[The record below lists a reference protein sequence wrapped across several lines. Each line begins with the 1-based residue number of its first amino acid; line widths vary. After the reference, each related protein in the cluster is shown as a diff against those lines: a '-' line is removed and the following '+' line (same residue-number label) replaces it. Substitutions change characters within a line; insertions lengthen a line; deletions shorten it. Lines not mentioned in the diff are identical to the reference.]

1 MYKKFLNAILFGAL
15 ILGSAGTITS
25 CKDYDDEIDEINQK
39 LNNLSSKDELTAQ
52 IGQLTGTISAA
63 QAAAAQASTEAANA
77 LAAAK
82 EAAAQ
87 AEQAAA
93 GAGQATG
100 QAAEAINGAKTA
112 ATTAENAAAAAKD
125 AAAKAAKASEDA
137 AKAIAAGADANKALA
152 DAKKAAD
159 AAAATAK
166 EASDAAAAAKKAA
179 DEAAKTAGTAAAK
192 AVADAQV
199 AIADAAKKVAEEA
212 AKAAAADAVAL
223 EVKGIKE
230 RLDALEKGAGSGSGS
245 IDPKALEEIQKAI
258 EEAKKSVNDI
268 VGKISAAVTSVSIV
282 DSYTAAQVLSSKE
295 NIALKVGQGTWA
307 NFYYELLA
315 AQKYMDITRE
325 MYEIEKEYAAE
336 QGYSIR
342 EPWIPLSISN
352 NPLDLDFTAIVEY
365 ADWTAAQGWGKWMAE
380 YENENPFD
388 FYGIGA
394 NLKNAMTFKKGQQVN
409 RPDYFVVRVSPTNA
423 VITGDMLQL
432 VNSEGK
438 NLNEFL
444 TLEVDKFEGRLS
456 RVADVNVNW
465 DLFKADTRAEDESET
480 GLWIVKAT
488 LKSPYDVEKFDELT
502 WFPSDFYMPQRPK
515 QSSGTSTGTFANL
528 VSKATTRSTV
538 NLDNGK
544 EQEEDEPVATLINK
558 ILYAVQVNNTA
569 EDAADRYVTSSYDL
583 TFGTSV
589 FQPANR
595 LHFSVNG
602 VRVEKLNN
610 RYCPYS
616 YSFLEGEGREQ
627 EYKERVWLPDT
638 VDVKPGIV
646 LNAPKTPADPKQ
658 NAEYNWY
665 VYDNVNTQYGVGYEF
680 FDFRS
685 MNDMEAVVVAPGET
699 FTITLDD
706 YQGWATKAS
715 GKVVPSNGPGIPVIH
730 RELNEVMKGMSSEA
744 ANIKGYECDVKPVPT
759 EYAVKAIYVVLDQPN
774 AVESIPSEWNAWL
787 TYDYTGIN
795 EIVEGTSVD
804 ITVSGDELVSKRG
817 DIIGFRV
824 YAINWDGTLV
834 DPDGRAFYIR
844 VGEVSDS
851 SAATVIYPTSDQDF
865 IKSVDEESGEITYLQ
880 PLEKGYPISD
890 PTEYT
895 FDPKSLKNGDYFTWE
910 ATPIKYT
917 KKTRNDIPQY
927 GSGVEAAY
935 SDTLQSMPFF
945 PVFLDAKGMPIQA
958 LSFSEGTTGRINT
971 SINSKM
977 TDAVAVVTVPVIPN
991 WLAYVDDKAYS
1002 GTLTIYD
1009 KYDMV
1014 VEKIVITMTKVLP
1027 TEAPKG
1033 IYSRKTEQFVGDL
1046 LQLYLEPDTTYTVA
1060 LEDTAFNED
1069 GTINIAKSKFKS
1081 AADNGIMP
1089 IEHILNFDDG
1099 STAHVTALSKNF
1111 TVTFA
1116 ASDTLFKDKNR
1127 QEPKLDDNNKVQY
1140 TAPAVLT
1147 GDSTLT
1153 VPAKLIDNK
1162 TKHATTVEYN
1172 FGQISTKKYVKFNAK
1187 TGEGDYYED
1196 YQVEVDKFETEY
1208 HDIYDSTYSWR
1219 WMNLAEYKKDQ
1230 NNKDLTQADLDK
1242 ALKQIKY
1249 GAGSTQPGN
1258 DPQFT
1263 LDLKYII
1270 GESTRDGLYNAPLS
1284 APYEGS
1290 LFVYDASLT
1299 SDANGLEEYF
1309 DVILDGTT
1317 LKFVPLDS
1325 TNSINYAS
1333 NPTADVPSTLNI
1345 KVVDMYKHTSHVAT
1359 VKMTVKKR

>member
-1 MYKKFLNAILFGAL
+1 
-15 ILGSAGTITS
+15 
-25 CKDYDDEIDEINQK
+25 
-39 LNNLSSKDELTAQ
+39 
-52 IGQLTGTISAA
+52 
-63 QAAAAQASTEAANA
+63 
-77 LAAAK
+77 
-82 EAAAQ
+82 
-87 AEQAAA
+87 
-93 GAGQATG
+93 
-100 QAAEAINGAKTA
+100 
-112 ATTAENAAAAAKD
+112 
-125 AAAKAAKASEDA
+125 
-137 AKAIAAGADANKALA
+137 
-152 DAKKAAD
+152 
-159 AAAATAK
+159 
-166 EASDAAAAAKKAA
+166 
-179 DEAAKTAGTAAAK
+179 
-192 AVADAQV
+192 
-199 AIADAAKKVAEEA
+199 VAEEA

-245 IDPKALEEIQKAI
+245 SIDPKDLEEIQKAI

-538 NLDNGK
+538 NLDNPK

-616 YSFLEGEGREQ
+616 ESFLEGEGREQ

-665 VYDNVNTQYGVGYEF
+665 VKDNVNTQYGVGYEY

-685 MNDMEAVVVAPGET
+685 HNDMEAVVVAPGET

-715 GKVVPSNGPGIPVIH
+715 ESVIPSNGPVPIFPG
-730 RELNEVMKGMSSEA
+730 RLNEEVKRMSS
-744 ANIKGYECDVKPVPT
+744 NSYGWWDYECDVQPVPT

-851 SAATVIYPTSDQDF
+851 SAATVIYPTSDQEF

-895 FDPKSLKNGDYFTWE
+895 FDPKSLRSGDYFTWE

-917 KKTRNDIPQY
+917 KKTRNEVPQY
-927 GSGVEAAY
+927 GSGVEAAS

-958 LSFSEGTTGRINT
+958 LSFSEGTTGRIRS

-1046 LQLYLEPDTTYTVA
+1046 LQLYLEPDTTYTVKFKQVVYNA
-1060 LEDTAFNED
+1060 D
-1069 GTINIAKSKFKS
+1069 GTIDFTKTTFES
-1081 AADNGIMP
+1081 AADNGTMP

-1099 STAHVTALSKNF
+1099 STAHVTALSENF

-1116 ASDTLFKDKNR
+1116 NTDSTIVMGQFKDYN
-1127 QEPKLDDNNKVQY
+1127 D
-1140 TAPAVLT
+1140 PAILT
-1147 GDSTLT
+1147 GDSTLQ

-1162 TKHATTVEYN
+1162 TKHATTVAYN
-1172 FGQISTKKYVKFNAK
+1172 FGQISTKKYVKYNSQ

-1208 HDIYDSTYSWR
+1208 HDLYDSTYSWR
-1219 WMNLAEYKKDQ
+1219 WMNLAEYKVDQ

-1270 GESTRDGLYNAPLS
+1270 GDSQRDDLWDAPLTE
-1284 APYEGS
+1284 PYQGS
-1290 LFVYDASLT
+1290 LIVYDAALT

-1309 DVILDGTT
+1309 DVILNGTT
-1317 LKFVPLDS
+1317 LEFVPLDS

-1333 NPTADVPSTLNI
+1333 NPRADVPSTLHI
-1345 KVVDMYKHTSHVAT
+1345 KVVDMYKHTTHEAT
-1359 VKMTVKKR
+1359 VKMTVLKR